1 MEDVKR
7 LGWPFLVIVI
17 SAFIT
22 KLLQTY
28 TAVGYDSTLMTMLI
42 VIALCL
48 FGFSLNKNRKKKSS
62 AVFKKV
68 IAILVIILLLF
79 MQLGYFTIPYVSTA
93 FNFFGIDAFYI
104 NMIYIF
110 CGYLFAD

>member
-7 LGWPFLVIVI
+7 LGWPFSVIFLSALVI
-17 SAFIT
+17 
-22 KLLQTY
+22 KLL
-28 TAVGYDSTLMTMLI
+28 DSYFHISYNGTLSTIII
-42 VIALCL
+42 VCALFL
-48 FGFSLNKNRKKKSS
+48 FGFALNKNRKKRSP

-68 IAILVIILLLF
+68 VSILVVILLLF